1 LNGHVVTVSADV
13 LVDER
18 AQMAYYKAEIAL
30 DPGEID
36 RLEGLT
42 LIPGMPVE
50 TFIQTGARSPMAYLL
65 KPFTDYFAA
74 AFRES

>member
-1 LNGHVVTVSADV
+1 
-13 LVDER
+13 
-18 AQMAYYKAEIAL
+18 
-30 DPGEID
+30 
-36 RLEGLT
+36 
-42 LIPGMPVE
+42 MPVE